1 MAQGNCGCCCKNSC
15 PTTGFAICAVIAS
28 AIFAFFCKSVKIEAI
43 SVEGA
48 DFLLGNNDLR
58 FGPWTQLRTK
68 VIDVGPGL
76 TIQTQDSCVE
86 WDNNP
91 DIDSKWT
98 AVRAF
103 TIITVVLGALLTLI
117 VSMADCIRPSHIAP
131 LWRPISGCFLIVLP
145 LFQGLTFL
153 IFRSNVCEDNSVAQ
167 ALNKLLQL
175 RADTDEDFYEDECSW
190 DEGSSA
196 NVAAIVA
203 WFFAG
208 ISMLLFN
215 GPPQDD
221 EDDYSSDEE
230 EAEDNAEDTVEKR
243 ANETEEKDGIEGEEE
258 PVITA

>member
-153 IFRSNVCEDNSVAQ
+153 LFRSDACDANAVTRNLEREHGS
-167 ALNKLLQL
+167 
-175 RADTDEDFYEDECSW
+175 DEWAPRLYEEECSW
-190 DEGSSA
+190 DTGSSA
-196 NVAAIVA
+196 NVISVVLWFATGVA
-203 WFFAG
+203 MFVT
-208 ISMLLFN
+208 
-215 GPPQDD
+215 GPPAAPERAPPETQEVTYQKTQDGGVV
-221 EDDYSSDEE
+221 EEVKVVQGTAVEQPVEKVE
-230 EAEDNAEDTVEKR
+230 EA
-243 ANETEEKDGIEGEEE
+243 
-258 PVITA
+258 